1 MDISAETPT
10 EIASPPDSSVN
21 SPCSA
26 DDLGE
31 PTPTPPPSLQPS
43 SHPKAVTTNNA
54 AADAAAMMDST
65 TPVSAIRL
73 DNRLAHTSS
82 PEAGSTATTISPSAT
97 NTNTL
102 PTQTPTRTGSQ
113 LMMNTSLSMLTLS
126 NDSHPLMFA
135 DESANRNNDYDDN
148 DADFA
153 DVDQNNARLPVRHQT
168 PAPDLITS
176 CSSSSASGS
185 GRPASQPSASPRIAS
200 AALNSSIPTGARPR
214 LTRPLG
220 QSASSSPSSQ
230 YGTPPA
236 PAVDYE
242 TSVNADQQSVSLHS
256 SRPAAA
262 NTPPAA
268 MPALRRIPV
277 DAALL
282 SDNDDDCSS
291 IDTSSPHH
299 SFDED
304 LDDDLNDEEADD
316 TSTALRSRST
326 ISITSSVLNEAA
338 GAMAASGS
346 SRRPAT
352 ENSRLV
358 PPARDAGNVSP
369 IPQYLAADE
378 ARDTRHWRRV
388 TLANGE
394 QREID
399 MRVIE
404 PYQRVLSHGG
414 YLSTGGRNAI
424 VVFSACHLP
433 EKSRR
438 DYQYVMNNLFL

>member
-10 EIASPPDSSVN
+10 EIVSPPDSSVT
-21 SPCSA
+21 SPWGA

-31 PTPTPPPSLQPS
+31 PTPPPPSLRPS
-43 SHPKAVTTNNA
+43 SHSLAETTNST
-54 AADAAAMMDST
+54 ADAAATMGT
-65 TPVSAIRL
+65 TAPASATHL
-73 DNRLAHTSS
+73 DNRRAHTSS
-82 PEAGSTATTISPSAT
+82 PETSSAVTSICPSAST
-97 NTNTL
+97 NTAR
-102 PTQTPTRTGSQ
+102 QTPTRSGSQ
-113 LMMNTSLSMLTLS
+113 LMNTSLSMLTLS

-153 DVDQNNARLPVRHQT
+153 DVDQNNVHLPVRHQT
-168 PAPDLITS
+168 PVPDLISSASSGVRSAPQPSTS
-176 CSSSSASGS
+176 PRITSAASTSSSSTG
-185 GRPASQPSASPRIAS
+185 GRR
-200 AALNSSIPTGARPR
+200 T
-214 LTRPLG
+214 LTRPPN
-220 QSASSSPSSQ
+220 QSASSSPSSYYRMPQ
-230 YGTPPA
+230 ATDA
-236 PAVDYE
+236 EYE

-256 SRPAAA
+256 SRPVVVA
-262 NTPPAA
+262 TPPQSAL
-268 MPALRRIPV
+268 PTLRRIPV

-304 LDDDLNDEEADD
+304 LDDDIDDEEVDD
-316 TSTALRSRST
+316 TSAALRSRST
-326 ISITSSVLNEAA
+326 ISITDSVLNEAA

-346 SRRPAT
+346 TRTPQQRPPVT

-358 PPARDAGNVSP
+358 PPVRDGGNVSP

>member
-1 MDISAETPT
+1 MDMSAETPS

-21 SPCSA
+21 SPCSV

-31 PTPTPPPSLQPS
+31 PSLRSLRAS
-43 SHPKAVTTNNA
+43 SNQQSSEIASKHTT
-54 AADAAAMMDST
+54 ADTST
-65 TPVSAIRL
+65 TPKLL
-73 DNRLAHTSS
+73 DNHRAHTTVRSAQS
-82 PEAGSTATTISPSAT
+82 AATRISPTTA
-97 NTNTL
+97 NTDKH
-102 PTQTPTRTGSQ
+102 TPTRSSSHQ
-113 LMMNTSLSMLTLS
+113 LMNPSLSMLTLS

-148 DADFA
+148 EADFA
-153 DVDQNNARLPVRHQT
+153 DVAQNNTRQTTLRQPQIVLDSSGHSSGGHRAHQT
-168 PAPDLITS
+168 TMSPQ
-176 CSSSSASGS
+176 SSDECYS
-185 GRPASQPSASPRIAS
+185 
-200 AALNSSIPTGARPR
+200 TG
-214 LTRPLG
+214 TRPK
-220 QSASSSPSSQ
+220 QANQPTVQSSPSSMKIHCRHT
-230 YGTPPA
+230 YVASTPPSSPQPSSA
-236 PAVDYE
+236 DYE
-242 TSVNADQQSVSLHS
+242 TSVNTDQQSVSLHS
-256 SRPAAA
+256 SRP
-262 NTPPAA
+262 TTSSSTTQDQLPA
-268 MPALRRIPV
+268 MSTLRRITV

-291 IDTSSPHH
+291 IDSTSAQH

-304 LDDDLNDEEADD
+304 LDDDDEAEADD
-316 TSTALRSRST
+316 SSALRSRST
-326 ISITSSVLNEAA
+326 VSISSSVLNEAA
-338 GAMAASGS
+338 GAMAATGS
-346 SRRPAT
+346 AKQPPPHRQAAT
-352 ENSRLV
+352 ETSALV
-358 PPARDAGNVSP
+358 PPATGGCGGKVSP